1 MQQIIINILTFPYS
15 ILLTYAL
22 ILSAAGIIGFI
33 VYKRCDNN
41 KPMRDIAHLMIIA
54 TLTIAVSLG
63 YHFGALTAADKYN
76 ESQIENANIYVDVVG
91 HIITTPDATEYHTS
105 NLDTITVHN
114 RDHNKMHDTIEPGT
128 TITYKLY
135 NGLTKNTFSY
145 DKEERA
151 EIISTKVV
159 MDHYLS
165 EYK

>member
-22 ILSAAGIIGFI
+22 ILSAAGIIGVI
-33 VYKRCDNN
+33 VYKRYDSD
-41 KPMRDIAHLMIIA
+41 KPMKGIAHLMIIA

-91 HIITTPDATEYHTS
+91 HIITTPDSTEYHTS

-114 RDHNKMHDTIEPGT
+114 RDHAKMHDTIAPGT

-135 NGLTKNTFSY
+135 KGLTKNTLSY